1 MSKDGLNQRF
11 SHTLQNWLI
20 TLSILFFSF
29 LGVILALISIF
40 ALPDQ
45 TVRPF
50 EGGLFFIS
58 SSVIVLAFLFLRW
71 KKEKAQESEI
81 LNETLS
87 ETQKIVISENI
98 SDKIIKWMITIFSF
112 LFAFWGVAIA
122 LICIFALP
130 DKSVQP
136 QIGIFYFLGSA
147 IVIGSFVFVVWKNW
161 ISKKP

>member
-11 SHTLQNWLI
+11 SNTLQNWLI
-20 TLSILFFSF
+20 TLSILFISIF
-29 LGVILALISIF
+29 GVVLALIFIF

-50 EGGLFFIS
+50 EGSLFFIS
-58 SSVIVLAFLFLRW
+58 SSVIITAVLFLRW
-71 KKEKAQESEI
+71 KKEKAQGIEI

-87 ETQKIVISENI
+87 ETQKLVIRENI
-98 SDKIIKWMITIFSF
+98 SDKIIKWMVTIFSF
-112 LFAFWGVAIA
+112 LYAFWGLAIA

-136 QIGIFYFLGSA
+136 QTGIFYFLGSA

-161 ISKKP
+161 VSKTP